1 MFAASGADLSAVTA
15 MIDQNG
21 RRMYRLHRILRNP
34 PGGESISIDNVG
46 QRQTPHTDNAHKIC
60 MTHCRRP

>member
-21 RRMYRLHRILRNP
+21 RWMYRLHRILRNP
-34 PGGESISIDNVG
+34 PGGESNSFDNVS
-46 QRQTPHTDNAHKIC
+46 QRQPPHTDNAHKIC
-60 MTHCRRP
+60 VTHCRCP